1 MAKNMARIENG
12 IVVNIEW
19 RSDNEPETED
29 LKNYDGFSIHIGD
42 SYSDGK
48 FYRDGEEVLSDL
60 EIAYQEINALAAQ
73 NIELT
78 AAMAQMVEDVYNQ
91 DVEEIQG

>member
-12 IVVNIEW
+12 IVVNVEW
-19 RSDNEPETED
+19 CSDNEPETED
-29 LKNYDGFSIHIGD
+29 LKNYDGFSICIGD

-78 AAMAQMVEDVYNQ
+78 AAMAQMVEDVYSQ
-91 DVEEIQG
+91 DVEGIQG